1 MGRSTPRK
9 LGRGVLIA
17 LEGIDGTGKTT
28 QGALLVARLEEEGW
42 PVVATREPT
51 SGEWGK
57 RIRRLAREGRGDVSP
72 EEEVEWFLRD
82 RKEHVD
88 QIIGPALKRGKI
100 VVTDRYYFS
109 TMAYQGALGIDPTRI
124 REMNEALFPRPDLVL
139 LLRVDPSVGMDRIE
153 KSREG
158 EPEVAYEKVEFL
170 SRVADLYETFEDT
183 TLRPVD
189 AAEPPAEVQARVWSI
204 VDPFLKALVRRGDPQ
219 SPAA

>member
-1 MGRSTPRK
+1 MGRSRLKK
-9 LGRGVLIA
+9 LRRGVLIV

-51 SGEWGK
+51 NGEWGK

-88 QIIGPALKRGKI
+88 QIIRPALKRGKI

-109 TMAYQGALGIDPTRI
+109 TMADQGALGIDPERI
-124 REMNEALFPRPDLVL
+124 REMNEALFPCPDLVL
-139 LLRVDPSVGMDRIE
+139 LLHADPSVGIDRIE
-153 KSREG
+153 KNREG
-158 EPEVAYEKVEFL
+158 ETEVAYEKAGFL
-170 SRVADLYETFEDT
+170 SRVAELYETFEDT
-183 TLRPVD
+183 ALRRVG
-189 AAEPPAEVQARVWSI
+189 ATEPPAEVQARIWSI
-204 VDPFLKALVRRGDPQ
+204 VGPFLEELVSQGGPP